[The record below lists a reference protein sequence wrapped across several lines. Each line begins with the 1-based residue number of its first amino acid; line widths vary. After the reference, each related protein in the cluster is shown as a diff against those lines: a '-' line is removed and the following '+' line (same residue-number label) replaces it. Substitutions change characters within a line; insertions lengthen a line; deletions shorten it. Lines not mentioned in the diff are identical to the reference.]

1 MKRKL
6 HPFRSPRQFIEGLMP
21 GEADEFD
28 VAALRE
34 VLAQIPADETVGAG
48 DQDLHELST
57 PPP

>member
-1 MKRKL
+1 
-6 HPFRSPRQFIEGLMP
+6 MP